1 MSGAEVFGD
10 GRSQTTFHLHVAL
23 ALQQTGQRLVKLAL
37 QGSYFL
43 FDCTK
48 AALEVTLDFVPQ
60 AIFQMSVDH
69 SSLLRPVN
77 CFVTN
82 LKVFAGRD
90 LNLGFPAVCPHYQR
104 GFRGPGASESDYG
117 RLRLR

>member
-1 MSGAEVFGD
+1 VSGAEMLGD
-10 GRSQTTFHLHVAL
+10 GSGQTALHLNVAL
-23 ALQQTGQRLVKLAL
+23 ALEQTSQCFVKLTL
-37 QGSYFL
+37 QGRYFL

-48 AALEVTLDFVPQ
+48 AAIEETLDFVPQ

-82 LKVFAGRD
+82 LKVLQVGI
-90 LNLGFPAVCPHYQR
+90 
-104 GFRGPGASESDYG
+104 
-117 RLRLR
+117 